1 MELTVIQNKIYEI
14 RGQRV
19 MIDSDLAV
27 LYQVETKYLKRAV
40 NRNIQRFPPDF
51 LFELTKEEYHFLR
64 CNFGTLE
71 TGKGQYAKYLP
82 YAFTEQGLA
91 MLSGILNS
99 AVAIEVNIHIMRAFV
114 AIRKYALEASAVS
127 REIDELRNRVKALE
141 LSGEETLGAVN
152 DLSEDTRRSLDD
164 IYIALS
170 ELAAKNKRGGSERPK
185 IGYVK

>member
-1 MELTVIQNKIYEI
+1 
-14 RGQRV
+14 
-19 MIDSDLAV
+19 
-27 LYQVETKYLKRAV
+27 
-40 NRNIQRFPPDF
+40 
-51 LFELTKEEYHFLR
+51 
-64 CNFGTLE
+64 
-71 TGKGQYAKYLP
+71 
-82 YAFTEQGLA
+82 
-91 MLSGILNS
+91 
-99 AVAIEVNIHIMRAFV
+99 MRAFV

-170 ELAAKNKRGGSERPK
+170 ELAAKNKQGGNERPK

>member
-1 MELTVIQNKIYEI
+1 MELAVIQNKIYEI

-19 MIDSDLAV
+19 MIDSDLAA
-27 LYQVETKYLKRAV
+27 LYQVETKYLKRTV

-51 LFELTKEEYHFLR
+51 MFELTPEEWEFLR
-64 CNFGTLE
+64 CNFGTSSWGG
-71 TGKGQYAKYLP
+71 TRYLP

-170 ELAAKNKRGGSERPK
+170 ELAAKNKQGGNERPK